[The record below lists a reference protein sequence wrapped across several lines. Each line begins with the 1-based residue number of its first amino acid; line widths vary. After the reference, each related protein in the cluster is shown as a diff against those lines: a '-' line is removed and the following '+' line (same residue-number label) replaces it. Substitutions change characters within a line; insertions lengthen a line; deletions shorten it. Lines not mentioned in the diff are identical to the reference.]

1 MVSGYG
7 PASAPPADG
16 RTVGYEQGYYWTL
29 LLSQILG
36 IALLVPFFG
45 WAIYLLRR
53 RFQYYEENSLA
64 LEVITAGALGIFLW
78 IEVTILR
85 YALEGQILLYL
96 AAILGLSVS
105 TFALYAHVLI
115 SLASRIVVDM
125 VSPRGETA
133 AYQPRFGPVDAL
145 EREEDYEG
153 ALQEYMVLAR
163 IYPRNFEVLSRTGRV
178 QEILGQPEEA
188 TIWYL
193 RARKRASRAD
203 EALVAVNHL
212 CSLYD
217 GKLGQPEL
225 ADEQLALFIQD
236 YPDSPD
242 REIVVERLERR
253 AHREGFTLSSL
264 LEALE
269 ENPLALV
276 PIDETMPETRQVID
290 LVTLE
295 TAGAAEA
302 APPEV
307 TPARPRRPSGIG
319 LESMEHLTAP
329 APSISGANGHRPTK
343 APERVKR
350 DSGIQ
355 KLGLESLETL
365 SPESPPAAPLPS
377 DSKVRISLESMDS

>member
-1 MVSGYG
+1 MV
-7 PASAPPADG
+7 
-16 RTVGYEQGYYWTL
+16 
-29 LLSQILG
+29 LSQIVG

-85 YALEGQILLYL
+85 YSLDGQMLLYL

-125 VSPRGETA
+125 VSPRGDSA

-178 QEILGQPEEA
+178 QEILDQPEEA
-188 TIWYL
+188 ATWYL

-212 CSLYD
+212 CALYD

-225 ADEQLALFIQD
+225 ADQQLALFIQD
-236 YPDSPD
+236 YPGSPD

-269 ENPLALV
+269 ENPLARV
-276 PIDETMPETRQVID
+276 AIEETLPETRQTIE

-307 TPARPRRPSGIG
+307 APARPRRPSGIG
-319 LESMEHLTAP
+319 LEPLEQLAATAP
-329 APSISGANGHRPTK
+329 PTSGTNGQRASKP
-343 APERVKR
+343 AESAKR
-350 DSGIQ
+350 ESGIQ
-355 KLGLESLETL
+355 RLGLESLESL
-365 SPESPPAAPLPS
+365 PPESPPTAPLPR
-377 DSKVRISLESMDS
+377 DSKTRISLESMDS

>member
-1 MVSGYG
+1 M
-7 PASAPPADG
+7 
-16 RTVGYEQGYYWTL
+16 
-29 LLSQILG
+29 LLSQIVG

-85 YALEGQILLYL
+85 YALGGQMLLYL
-96 AAILGLSVS
+96 AAILGLSVA

-125 VSPRGETA
+125 VSPRGESA

-153 ALQEYMVLAR
+153 ALQEYLVLAR
-163 IYPRNFEVLSRTGRV
+163 IYPRNFEVLSRTARV
-178 QEILGQPEEA
+178 QEILERPEEA
-188 TIWYL
+188 VTWYL

-203 EALVAVNHL
+203 EALLAVNHL
-212 CSLYD
+212 CALYD
-217 GKLGQPEL
+217 GKLEHPEL
-225 ADEQLALFIQD
+225 ADQQLALFIQD

-253 AHREGFTLSSL
+253 ANREGFKLSSL

-276 PIDETMPETRQVID
+276 SVEETVPEPRQTIE

-295 TAGAAEA
+295 TAGAAEP
-302 APPEV
+302 APAEV
-307 TPARPRRPSGIG
+307 APARPRRPSGIG
-319 LESMEHLTAP
+319 LEPLEQLAAAAP
-329 APSISGANGHRPTK
+329 PASGANGHSPAKPVET
-343 APERVKR
+343 AKR

-355 KLGLESLETL
+355 KLGLESLESL
-365 SPESPPAAPLPS
+365 SPQAPPSPALPR
-377 DSKVRISLESMDS
+377 DSKIRISLDSMDS

>member
-1 MVSGYG
+1 ME
-7 PASAPPADG
+7 
-16 RTVGYEQGYYWTL
+16 RTVDYEQGYYWTL
-29 LLSQILG
+29 VLSQIVG

-85 YALEGQILLYL
+85 YALDGQILLYL

-105 TFALYAHVLI
+105 TFALYAHVII

-125 VSPRGETA
+125 VSPRGESA

-153 ALQEYMVLAR
+153 ALQEYLVLAR

-178 QEILGQPEEA
+178 QEILAQPEEA
-188 TIWYL
+188 AVWYL

-203 EALVAVNHL
+203 EALLAVNHL
-212 CSLYD
+212 CALYD

-225 ADEQLALFIQD
+225 ADQQLALFIQD
-236 YPDSPD
+236 YPNSPD

-269 ENPLALV
+269 ENPLALATV
-276 PIDETMPETRQVID
+276 DEALPETRQAIV

-295 TAGAAEA
+295 TAGAAEPASPEA
-302 APPEV
+302 A
-307 TPARPRRPSGIG
+307 PARPRRPSGIG
-319 LESMEHLTAP
+319 LEAMEQLAVSESAAPRTNGQRPAKPGETA
-329 APSISGANGHRPTK
+329 
-343 APERVKR
+343 KR
-350 DSGIQ
+350 DSGIR
-355 KLGLESLETL
+355 KMGLESLEALPPETL
-365 SPESPPAAPLPS
+365 PPAPLTR
-377 DSKVRISLESMDS
+377 DSKIGISLESMDS

>member
-1 MVSGYG
+1 MV
-7 PASAPPADG
+7 
-16 RTVGYEQGYYWTL
+16 
-29 LLSQILG
+29 LSQIVG

-64 LEVITAGALGIFLW
+64 LEVITAGALAIFLW

-85 YALEGQILLYL
+85 YFLDGQMLLYL

-153 ALQEYMVLAR
+153 ALQEYLVLAR

-178 QEILGQPEEA
+178 QEILEQPEEA
-188 TIWYL
+188 VVWYL

-203 EALVAVNHL
+203 EALLAVNHL
-212 CSLYD
+212 CALYD
-217 GKLGQPEL
+217 GKLARPEL

-253 AHREGFTLSSL
+253 AHREGFKLSSL

-276 PIDETMPETRQVID
+276 AVDEAIPETRQAIE

-295 TAGAAEA
+295 TAGAAEV
-302 APPEV
+302 APPE
-307 TPARPRRPSGIG
+307 TPRERPRRPSGIG
-319 LESMEHLTAP
+319 LEPLEQLAAVDRATADDR
-329 APSISGANGHRPTK
+329 SGANGHGPAKPAET
-343 APERVKR
+343 AKR
-350 DSGIQ
+350 DSTIQ
-355 KLGLESLETL
+355 KLGIESLESLAPET
-365 SPESPPAAPLPS
+365 PPVAPRPR
-377 DSKVRISLESMDS
+377 DSKIRISLESMDS

>member
-1 MVSGYG
+1 MV
-7 PASAPPADG
+7 
-16 RTVGYEQGYYWTL
+16 
-29 LLSQILG
+29 LSQIVG
-36 IALLVPFFG
+36 IVLLVPFFG

-78 IEVTILR
+78 IEVTVLR
-85 YALEGQILLYL
+85 DALDGQILLYL

-153 ALQEYMVLAR
+153 ALQEYLVLAR

-178 QEILGQPEEA
+178 QEILDQPEEA
-188 TIWYL
+188 VIWYL
-193 RARKRASRAD
+193 RARKRATRAE
-203 EALVAVNHL
+203 EALMAVNHL
-212 CSLYD
+212 CTLYD

-225 ADEQLALFIQD
+225 ADHQLALFLQD

-269 ENPLALV
+269 ENPLARV
-276 PIDETMPETRQVID
+276 PIEEAAPETRQAIE

-302 APPEV
+302 SPPEV
-307 TPARPRRPSGIG
+307 VPARPRRPSGIG
-319 LESMEHLTAP
+319 LESMAHLAASENAVPRTNGQRP
-329 APSISGANGHRPTK
+329 ANSG
-343 APERVKR
+343 ERVKR

-365 SPESPPAAPLPS
+365 PPESPPAAPLAR
-377 DSKVRISLESMDS
+377 DSKIGISLESMDS

>member
-1 MVSGYG
+1 M
-7 PASAPPADG
+7 
-16 RTVGYEQGYYWTL
+16 
-29 LLSQILG
+29 LLSQIVG

-53 RFQYYEENSLA
+53 RFQYFEENSLA
-64 LEVITAGALGIFLW
+64 LEIITAGALGIFLW
-78 IEVTILR
+78 IEVMILR

-153 ALQEYMVLAR
+153 ALQEYLVLAR

-178 QEILGQPEEA
+178 QEILEQPEEA
-188 TIWYL
+188 LTWYL
-193 RARKRASRAD
+193 RARKRAARAD
-203 EALVAVNHL
+203 EALLAVNHL
-212 CSLYD
+212 CALYD
-217 GKLGQPEL
+217 GQLGQPEL
-225 ADEQLALFIQD
+225 ADQQLALFIQD

-269 ENPLALV
+269 ENPLARMPV
-276 PIDETMPETRQVID
+276 EEVMPEARQAIE

-307 TPARPRRPSGIG
+307 APARPRRPSGIG
-319 LESMEHLTAP
+319 LESMEHLAASENAAP
-329 APSISGANGHRPTK
+329 GANGHGPAKPGET
-343 APERVKR
+343 AKR

-355 KLGLESLETL
+355 KLGLESLESL
-365 SPESPPAAPLPS
+365 PPESPPATPLPR
-377 DSKVRISLESMDS
+377 DSKIGISLESMDS